1 MKPVDIKLYTY
12 TDQITGCK
20 CVKATTN
27 YVGQKMF
34 AIAKCDPTDEFNQE
48 FGEKLA
54 IARLNVKV
62 AKRRV
67 ALAEERA
74 AWAAEYSY
82 WLAKEQSRI
91 ATTIKREETSIKERM
106 EDYSGT
112 RPEKDVLIEEARRQP
127 GGEIN
132 ASCSN
137 DNPG

>member
-12 TDQITGCK
+12 TDPITGCK

-91 ATTIKREETSIKERM
+91 AATIKREEISIKERM
-106 EDYSGT
+106 EDYD
-112 RPEKDVLIEEARRQP
+112 KFVCEE
-127 GGEIN
+127 ETLV
-132 ASCSN
+132 ASVQ
-137 DNPG
+137 